1 MKNQYLIFP
10 NPKDIQDY
18 IYFKCSKEE
27 LYNKLVG
34 FNIIEPGVNY
44 FKLGWIIFENGII
57 IQG

>member
-10 NPKDIQDY
+10 NPKDINEY
-18 IYFKCSKEE
+18 IFFKCSKEE

-44 FKLGWIIFENGII
+44 SKLGWIIFENGII
-57 IQG
+57 I